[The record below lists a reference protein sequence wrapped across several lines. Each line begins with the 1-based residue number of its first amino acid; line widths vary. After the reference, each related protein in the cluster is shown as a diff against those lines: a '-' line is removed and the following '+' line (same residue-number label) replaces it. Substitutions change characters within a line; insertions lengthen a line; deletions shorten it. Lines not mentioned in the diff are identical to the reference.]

1 VMGNN
6 PSYFQSGDDYPV
18 ENVSWNGVQ
27 EFIKKLNEK
36 EGAAYRLPTEA
47 EWEYSCKAGT
57 ETAYYFGN
65 DSGQLGEYAAGE
77 LASLGISYFG
87 NDSGQLWEYAWY
99 SKNSDSKT
107 HSVAQK
113 KPNAWG
119 LYDMHGN
126 VWEWCQDSCD
136 WKSGGVVTD
145 TYKNGVTDPVNE
157 SGSYRVV
164 RGGSGGN
171 DAGDCRSAYRGDYSP
186 DDRYNSLG
194 FRLSRGLHL

>member
-47 EWEYSCKAGT
+47 EWEYAARAGT
-57 ETAYYFGN
+57 DTAYYFGN
-65 DSGQLGEYAAGE
+65 DSGQLGEYSE
-77 LASLGISYFG
+77 
-87 NDSGQLWEYAWY
+87 
-99 SKNSDSKT
+99 NSDNKT
-107 HSVAQK
+107 HPVAQK

-126 VWEWCQDSCD
+126 VLECCQDMYASYP
-136 WKSGGVVTD
+136 SAA
-145 TYKNGVTDPVNE
+145 VTDPVNE
-157 SGSYRVV
+157 KASYLVY
-164 RGGSGGN
+164 RGGFWGS
-171 DAGDCRSAYRGDYSP
+171 DAEGCRSACRYGSSP
-186 DDRYNSLG
+186 DDSGSHLG